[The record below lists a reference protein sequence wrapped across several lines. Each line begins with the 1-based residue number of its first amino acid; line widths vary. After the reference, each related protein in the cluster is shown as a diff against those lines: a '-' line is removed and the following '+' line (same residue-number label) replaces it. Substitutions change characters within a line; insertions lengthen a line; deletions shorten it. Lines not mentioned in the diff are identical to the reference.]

1 MAKADTDETFTL
13 FTKQVK
19 QRYPDF
25 AYLHLI
31 EPRAAGDGDAEAK
44 EGDSLRTLTDVWQPK
59 VVLIA
64 GGHGK
69 DGAERVCKD
78 YENSVAVFGRYFI
91 RNPDLVS
98 RVKWDVDFI
107 HYDRDTFY
115 TQGPEAREG
124 YVSYEAEWGPDG
136 KIEK

>member
-1 MAKADTDETFTL
+1 MSKADTDETFPL
-13 FTKQVK
+13 LAKQIK
-19 QRYPDF
+19 TRYPDLS
-25 AYLHLI
+25 YLHLI

-44 EGDSLRTLTDVWQPK
+44 EGDSLRTVTDVWAPK

-69 DGAERVCKD
+69 DGAERVCTD

-107 HYDRDTFY
+107 HYDRDSFY
-115 TQGPEAREG
+115 LNGPSQTRG
-124 YVSYEAEWGPDG
+124 YTEYKAEYGPDG
-136 KIEK
+136 KL